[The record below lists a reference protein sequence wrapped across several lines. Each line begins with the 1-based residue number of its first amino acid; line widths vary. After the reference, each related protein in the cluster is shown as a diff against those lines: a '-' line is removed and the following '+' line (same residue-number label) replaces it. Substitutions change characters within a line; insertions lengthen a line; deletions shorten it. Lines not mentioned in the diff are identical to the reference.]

1 MTESRDEE
9 SMVEGQKVGYR
20 RWEFGAEPKGIGS
33 GKVKG
38 GSSRKA

>member
-1 MTESRDEE
+1 
-9 SMVEGQKVGYR
+9 VGYR

-38 GSSRKA
+38 MKVQGGENLEAVWLKVRR